1 MALSLSAEQKS
12 ILEIYQGE
20 EIFVI
25 PGYQRPYSWGYD
37 ECYALYSDLMS
48 AFKDDCREYFIGNLV
63 IARYKSPK
71 YERQVVD
78 GQQRLTTLWLMLK
91 VLNIL
96 CETVNPLRKTLSV
109 DAREGNTAVVKV
121 QPFMT
126 QDREIM
132 NAILKM
138 SLKDFEIPEN
148 SNLLSG
154 FNKANEIIVN
164 LFYFYE
170 WFNYYS
176 EKSGM
181 VALKDFANYL
191 LDNVYLLPIELY
203 DEKKDIAQNKALTIF
218 ETINNRGLDLTNADI
233 FKSKLYEKALFVHE
247 QARFVSQWIQ
257 FNEACVDSG
266 LFVDDVFRY
275 YSHIIRGRN
284 NMTQMEMNLR
294 DFFITESSSP
304 LVNGSYASVMNDLM
318 HILDIISFIQH
329 EMQKPHSDIGK
340 WFQVVDAFSN
350 NYPKTALLVYL
361 YVYGYDDTPSIISFT
376 KKLIRYSYYFGSSR
390 SVKFGIY
397 SIIASVANKRQIDE
411 YLVDWPLDYD
421 YSTSGRIKEG
431 FVKIAYY
438 YDHPN
443 MPNASIDRWITN
455 RDMGLFSTQLTKED
469 SNIFDSI
476 GNYVMLDVG
485 RISRDYYSRC
495 NAYSKSSNQE
505 VKELFDGRLFFVYG
519 DLKKRDDTLRE
530 NIQKFMKGS

>member
-37 ECYALYSDLMS
+37 ECYALYSDLML

-91 VLNIL
+91 VLTIL

-109 DAREGNTAVVKV
+109 DAREGDTAVVKV
-121 QPFMT
+121 QPFMS

-132 NAILKM
+132 SAILKM
-138 SLKDFEIPEN
+138 TRNDFETPEK
-148 SNLLSG
+148 SPLLDTL
-154 FNKANEIIVN
+154 NRANEIIVT

-170 WFNYYS
+170 WFKYYS
-176 EKSGM
+176 EKSGIES
-181 VALKDFANYL
+181 LKDFANYL

-247 QARFVSQWIQ
+247 QDIFVSQWIQ
-257 FNEACVDSG
+257 FKEACADSG
-266 LFVDDVFRY
+266 LLVDDIFRY

-294 DFFITESSSP
+294 DFFITESTSP
-304 LVNGSYASVMNDLM
+304 LINGSYASVMNDLM
-318 HILDIISFIQH
+318 HILEILSFIQQ
-329 EMQKPHSDIGK
+329 EMQKPHSEIGK
-340 WFQVVDAFSN
+340 WFQIVDAFSN
-350 NYPKTALLVYL
+350 NYPMSALLVYL
-361 YVYGYDDTPSIISFT
+361 FVYGYDDTHAIVDFT
-376 KKLIRYSYYFGSSR
+376 KSLIRYSYDFGSSR

-397 SIIASVANKRQIDE
+397 SIIASVANKRHVDK

-431 FVKIAYY
+431 FAKIAYY

-443 MPNASIDRWITN
+443 MPNASIDRWITY
-455 RDMGLFSTQLTKED
+455 RDMGLFSTPLTEEESK
-469 SNIFDSI
+469 ILDSI

-485 RISRDYYSRC
+485 RISRDYNSRC

-505 VKELFDGRLFFVYG
+505 VKNLFNGRLFFIYS
-519 DLKKRDDTLRE
+519 DLRKRDEALRE
-530 NIQKFMKGS
+530 NIRKFMRGT